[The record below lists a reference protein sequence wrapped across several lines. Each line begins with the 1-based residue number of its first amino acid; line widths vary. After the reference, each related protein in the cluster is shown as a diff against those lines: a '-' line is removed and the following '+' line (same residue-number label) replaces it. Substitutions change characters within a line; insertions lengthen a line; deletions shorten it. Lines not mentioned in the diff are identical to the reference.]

1 MIKEIV
7 NRDDWQ
13 PVCVRAGRVDLFGD
27 LQNFI
32 DNRSGIIVVN
42 QIEEQLHELFLLRHP
57 EYRFDKNYQSHL
69 DQYIQDHFSVFDN
82 AGNWFYFPWD
92 NKLVHYLDETEHN
105 ELRTGRN
112 RFLINA
118 DEQNR
123 YYEARIGVMGMS
135 VGSHVAL
142 TITMTGGAKHLRLA
156 DLDTISGSNLNR
168 IRSGFSSLGL
178 SKVKAVARQIFEIN
192 PYSDIKIYPDG
203 ISDDNIDDF
212 FSSND
217 GLQLVIEEMD
227 NPYLKLRAREVARAS
242 RVPMIMAADNGD
254 GVIVDIERYD
264 IQPDRPLLHGILGDM
279 HPRDL
284 VNIDPK
290 QLPNI
295 IAKMAGADFA
305 SARMLSS
312 VDAVGKTIYSWPQL
326 GTAATLCGSTLA
338 NLARRIVIGEQ
349 LSSGRFVVDELEM
362 FKPVNT

>member
-1 MIKEIV
+1 
-7 NRDDWQ
+7 
-13 PVCVRAGRVDLFGD
+13 
-27 LQNFI
+27 
-32 DNRSGIIVVN
+32 
-42 QIEEQLHELFLLRHP
+42 
-57 EYRFDKNYQSHL
+57 
-69 DQYIQDHFSVFDN
+69 
-82 AGNWFYFPWD
+82 
-92 NKLVHYLDETEHN
+92 
-105 ELRTGRN
+105 
-112 RFLINA
+112 
-118 DEQNR
+118 
-123 YYEARIGVMGMS
+123 
-135 VGSHVAL
+135 
-142 TITMTGGAKHLRLA
+142 
-156 DLDTISGSNLNR
+156 
-168 IRSGFSSLGL
+168 
-178 SKVKAVARQIFEIN
+178 
-192 PYSDIKIYPDG
+192 
-203 ISDDNIDDF
+203 
-212 FSSND
+212 
-217 GLQLVIEEMD
+217 MD